1 MVVAPGVAGSEPA
14 ALLVTGLGADELLRT
29 RPGERMDGGVEPE
42 LRQRLGFAAPRPEAG
57 TPEQAL
63 GLRALERSLV
73 DGNPHYRSSI
83 GKDRRA
89 L

>member
-1 MVVAPGVAGSEPA
+1 MVVAPGVAGSERA
-14 ALLVTGLGADELLRT
+14 ALLVAGRGADELSAA
-29 RPGERMDGGVEPE
+29 RPGQRVDGGVEPE
-42 LRQRLGFAAPRPEAG
+42 LRERVGFAAPRPEAG
-57 TPEQAL
+57 APEQAL
-63 GLRALERSLV
+63 GLRAPERSFV